1 MVENKN
7 FPDFELPDKAQDVS
21 PEANVEKKGL
31 DKIHDK
37 FLKFCERKLGKDSKV
52 TKFIANLET
61 GSSNNVLDTLSQ
73 IKKEKSSIER
83 INLGLTIALIIILI
97 FSWKV
102 GVPMLKEIDQVGND
116 IEEQKQVIKM
126 EEQNNIFL
134 ERLAKD
140 RNALVEN
147 LYKVYA
153 AVPNADEKAEEII
166 SMLEDMAGKNR
177 MVLEAIGIRLVPESQ
192 FYYDDL
198 LGVVD
203 VYEYTFSVES
213 NLPNILSFIRSLR
226 NSLRLIDIMA
236 MEIEEGKGVY
246 RANFSVFTYHL
257 SDNETKS

>member
-7 FPDFELPDKAQDVS
+7 FPDFELPAKDIKS
-21 PEANVEKKGL
+21 EAGIEKKGL

-37 FLKFCERKLGKDSKV
+37 LLKFCERKFGKDSKI
-52 TKFIANLET
+52 TKFIANMET
-61 GSSNNVLDTLSQ
+61 GSSDNVLDTLSQ

-83 INLGLTIALIIILI
+83 INLGLTIALIVILI

-102 GVPMLKEIDQVGND
+102 GIPMLKDIDQIKND
-116 IEEQKQVIKM
+116 IREQKQVIQM

-134 ERLAKD
+134 EKLAED
-140 RNALVEN
+140 RNALVEK

-177 MVLEAIGIRLVPESQ
+177 MVLEAIGIRLLPESQ

-198 LGVVD
+198 VGVVD

-226 NSLRLIDIMA
+226 NSLRLMDVMA
-236 MEIEEGKGVY
+236 MEIEEGKDAY
-246 RANFSVFTYHL
+246 RANFSIFTYHL
-257 SDNETKS
+257 ADDETEV